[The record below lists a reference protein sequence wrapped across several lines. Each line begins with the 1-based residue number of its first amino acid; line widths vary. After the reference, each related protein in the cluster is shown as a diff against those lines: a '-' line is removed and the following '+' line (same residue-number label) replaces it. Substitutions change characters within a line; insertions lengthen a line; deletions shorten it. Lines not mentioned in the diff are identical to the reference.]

1 MTDIIATAVILVCVG
16 ATFCATCYAIA
27 RFAYFDRR
35 ARADLL
41 LAFYC
46 VVVFAGAVV
55 GCLAFTEAYGN
66 VVSAAFAALLCG
78 CSAAVGALLRKTW
91 AQADE
96 LERRRVEDLRGLVD
110 RYRTEEGSI
119 ESRCAHAAR
128 TFDLTRREEEVL
140 ALLPAP
146 HRLPWAGGSGAAA
159 QGLHPFRD
167 RARVVRIGRYGE
179 DSHPQ
184 PVPQNGRNGKGRAC
198 SGDRGKRPCLGLPR
212 PWHLIAE

>member
-55 GCLAFTEAYGN
+55 GCLAFTDAYGN
-66 VVSAAFAALLCG
+66 VASAVFAALLCG

-91 AQADE
+91 AQTDE

-140 ALLPAP
+140 ALLLKGCT
-146 HRLPWAGGSGAAA
+146 RSEI
-159 QGLHPFRD
+159 
-167 RARVVRIGRYGE
+167 ARELFV
-179 DSHPQ
+179 
-184 PVPQNGRNGKGRAC
+184 
-198 SGDRGKRPCLGLPR
+198 SGDTVKTHIRNLYRKTGVTGKDELVQAIGGRGPCLGLPR
-212 PWHLIAE
+212 SWHLIAE

>member
-1 MTDIIATAVILVCVG
+1 M
-16 ATFCATCYAIA
+16 
-27 RFAYFDRR
+27 
-35 ARADLL
+35 L

-55 GCLAFTEAYGN
+55 GCLAFTDAYGN
-66 VVSAAFAALLCG
+66 VASAVFAALLCG

-91 AQADE
+91 AQTDE

-140 ALLPAP
+140 ALLLKGCTRSEIA
-146 HRLPWAGGSGAAA
+146 RELFVSGDTVKTHIRNLYRKTGVTGKDELVQA
-159 QGLHPFRD
+159 
-167 RARVVRIGRYGE
+167 IG
-179 DSHPQ
+179 
-184 PVPQNGRNGKGRAC
+184 GKG
-198 SGDRGKRPCLGLPR
+198 LV
-212 PWHLIAE
+212 